1 MHKRQL
7 DKWLHGYHKETYRK
21 PKIFVIGCADLAK
34 YQLAVEY
41 KHKLEPVTVDDQPV
55 HYDSLELVKEDL
67 TRLGFDKAY
76 LRLHNAYDE
85 CGVESPIGYSDIELS
100 LVTH

>member
-1 MHKRQL
+1 MQRRQL
-7 DKWLHGYHKETYRK
+7 DKWLHGYHKETYRT

-41 KHKLEPVTVDDQPV
+41 KHKLEPVTVDNEPV

-76 LRLHNAYDE
+76 LRLHTLTTSVAQNQQLAT
-85 CGVESPIGYSDIELS
+85 VTLS
-100 LVTH
+100 CL